1 MPIIINGTTVQKV
14 ILGTTELQVVKVGG
28 TIVFEASKPC
38 TACGG
43 TGKITCTDCDGSG
56 DCYLCDGTGTCYYCD
71 GDGKCRE
78 CGGSGEIDN
87 VVGCVSCDAN
97 GYWYGTTCWECEGGG
112 CSICNWTGNVR
123 CSVCG
128 GSGTE
133 IKGTTDCYDC
143 GGSGKCTHCN
153 GYGECHICDGWGDC
167 DECGGDGK
175 KSCGT
180 CGGDGKL

>member
-14 ILGTTELQVVKVGG
+14 MLGTTELQVVKVGG
-28 TIVFEASKPC
+28 TVVFEASKPC

-71 GDGKCRE
+71 GSGTCSNCDGTGEARE
-78 CGGSGEIDN
+78 WTSCESCYGLGYYEGVDCPECNGS
-87 VVGCVSCDAN
+87 
-97 GYWYGTTCWECEGGG
+97 TC
-112 CSICNWTGNVR
+112 SYCNWSGFAPCMTCSGNGGYYVNGAE
-123 CSVCG
+123 CS
-128 GSGTE
+128 
-133 IKGTTDCYDC
+133 DC
-143 GGSGKCTHCN
+143 GGSGDCTHCN
-153 GYGECHICDGWGDC
+153 ASGECHICDGWGDC